1 MHYARSM
8 GTVKLSNCRVIRYA
22 PDGGY
27 APREWQHALANAEF
41 SEPIGNAETQRLGV
55 QITKTRAIDIIVR
68 LEIPDGPI
76 ASIAQSFGMG
86 ASDRL
91 FRSPKKCKTHIQG
104 AGRALAVLAGKFGD
118 RSARVLVCE
127 ARS

>member
-1 MHYARSM
+1 MSS
-8 GTVKLSNCRVIRYA
+8 VKLSQCRVIRYA
-22 PDGGY
+22 SDGGY
-27 APREWQHALANAEF
+27 APSEWQHALSNASF

-76 ASIAQSFGMG
+76 ASIAQSLGIG

-91 FRSPKKCKTHIQG
+91 FRSPKKCKQQIRG
-104 AGRALAVLAGKFGD
+104 AGRPLAVLAGKFGD

>member
-1 MHYARSM
+1 MSS
-8 GTVKLSNCRVIRYA
+8 VKLSHCRVIRYA

-27 APREWQHALANAEF
+27 SPGEWQRALENAEF
-41 SEPIGNAETQRLGV
+41 FQPIGNGETQHLGV

-76 ASIAQSFGMG
+76 ASIAQSLGFG
-86 ASDRL
+86 ASDRF
-91 FRSPKKCKTHIQG
+91 FRSPGNCRKQIRG
-104 AGRALAVLAGKFGD
+104 AGRPLAVLAGRFGD

-127 ARS
+127 TRG

>member
-1 MHYARSM
+1 M
-8 GTVKLSNCRVIRYA
+8 GTAKLSHCRVIRYA

-27 APREWQHALANAEF
+27 SPGEWQHALENAEF
-41 SEPIGNAETQRLGV
+41 SEPIGNGETQRLGV

-68 LEIPDGPI
+68 LELPDGPI
-76 ASIAQSFGMG
+76 ASIAQSLGLG

-91 FRSPKKCKTHIQG
+91 FRSPSKCRKQVRD
-104 AGRALAVLAGKFGD
+104 AERPLAVLGGKFGD

-127 ARS
+127 AHD